1 MTTTHDEVLAS
12 LKSWSL
18 EQVVTV
24 REVRGKTEV
33 AYNGEKQVFPH
44 WLALRKVNQIGGD
57 YRPRPTPNPWSS
69 VP

>member
-1 MTTTHDEVLAS
+1 MTTTHDDVVAS

-18 EQVVTV
+18 QKVVTV

-33 AYNGEKQVFPH
+33 EFNGEKQVYPH

-57 YRPRPTPNPWSS
+57 CRE
-69 VP
+69 